1 MKKIGVNVLKLDAL
15 EKVLGA
21 SRYGGDYS
29 IPSPLYLRVVRSHKP
44 HAKIVKV
51 ELEEALQVKGVE
63 RIFTAKDIP
72 GRNQI
77 GIIQKDQPV
86 LALDRVR
93 YVGDPIALVA
103 GETVEATEEAS
114 QKIKVTYEELPSIKT
129 PEEALQ
135 PFVPPIHEKG
145 NLLVEFNLVKGDIQV
160 GFKEAEVII
169 EKTYTTTWVDHA
181 YIEPDGGVAYWDEEE
196 RLVIICPTQNVHYDQ
211 REVASFLNLP
221 IERVRIIQPTTGGA
235 FGGRLDITI
244 QCFLALAA
252 FHLKRPVKMVYTR
265 EEVFQVISKRHP
277 LKIHYRSGARKDGR
291 LTAVEVDILGDT
303 GAYAS
308 YGTTVAIRAA
318 VHATGPYQVPH
329 VKVRSRMAYTN
340 NPWSGA
346 MRGFGV
352 PQIAFAHESQMDLL
366 AQTLKMDP
374 LEIRKINALQIGS
387 ETATGQ
393 VLRAS
398 VGIRKTL
405 ERIEEWRRRVSPY
418 PSDSKRPFIRRGI
431 GIGSM
436 WYGIGNT
443 GIANPSTAQIEF
455 SPKGEIKL
463 YIGVADIGQG
473 SDTVLL
479 QIASEALEIELKE
492 IQLIRADTFLTTDTG
507 ATSASRQTYITGN
520 AILNAIENLKKKVL
534 QEASSL
540 LNEEENDLF
549 VEDGLV
555 KHRQKLCIVL
565 PIQEVARRTGKSIRG
580 EGYFDPETTRLDP
593 ETGQGS
599 PYATYAFATHLAEV
613 EVDIE
618 TGKVKVLRVIAC
630 HDVGRA
636 IHPNNVIGQIIGGV
650 AMGVGFA
657 LMEEYDPGRTISF
670 VNYLIPTSKDIPEVI
685 PILVEDQEPSGP
697 FGAKGVGEPA
707 LIPSAPAILNA
718 IADAIGERIYHLPA
732 NLERVLEAVQ
742 KAKKE
747 D

>member
-1 MKKIGVNVLKLDAL
+1 MKIGVNVLKLDAF

-29 IPSPLYLRVVRSHKP
+29 IPNLLYLKVVRSDKP
-44 HAKIVKV
+44 HAKIVRI
-51 ELEEALQVKGVE
+51 ELEEALRVKGVE

-72 GRNQI
+72 GRNRI

-114 QKIKVTYEELPSIKT
+114 RKIKVTYEELPFIKT

-135 PFVPPIHEKG
+135 PFAPPIHEKG

-181 YIEPDGGVAYWDEEE
+181 YLEPDGGVAYWDEEE

-291 LTAVEVDILGDT
+291 LTAVEVEILGDT

-366 AQTLKMDP
+366 AQALKMDP

-418 PSDSKRPFIRRGI
+418 PLDSKRPFIRRGI

-443 GIANPSTAQIEF
+443 GMANPSTAQIEL
-455 SPKGEIKL
+455 SPNGEIKL

-479 QIASEALEIELKE
+479 QIASEALGVELKE

-520 AILNAIENLKKKVL
+520 AILNAIGNLKKRVL

-540 LNEEENDLF
+540 LNEVENDLF

-555 KHRQKLCIVL
+555 KHRQKGCVVL

-618 TGKVKVLRVIAC
+618 TGKVKVLRVVAC

>member
-21 SRYGGDYS
+21 SKYGGDYS
-29 IPSPLYLRVVRSHKP
+29 FTDLLHLKVVRSNRP
-44 HAKIVKV
+44 HAKIIKV
-51 ELEEALQVKGVE
+51 ELEEALKVKGVE
-63 RIFTAKDIP
+63 RIFTANDIP
-72 GRNQI
+72 GRNLV

-86 LALDRVR
+86 LNLDRVR
-93 YVGDPIALVA
+93 YVGDPIALIA
-103 GETVEATEEAS
+103 ARSIEAAEEAS
-114 QKIKVTYEELPSIKT
+114 QKVNVIYEELPPIFS

-135 PFVPPIHEKG
+135 PFAPLIHEKG
-145 NLLVEFNLVKGDIQV
+145 NLLIEFNIIKGDIQK
-160 GFKEAEVII
+160 GFKEAEVIV

-181 YIEPDGGVAYWDEEE
+181 YLEPDGGIAFWDENG
-196 RLVIICPTQNVHYDQ
+196 RLTIICPTQNVHYDQ
-211 REVASFLNLP
+211 REVASFLGLP
-221 IERVRIIQPTTGGA
+221 LEEVRIIQASTGGA

-252 FHLKRPVKMVYTR
+252 FHLKKPVKIVYSR

-277 LKIHYRSGARKDGR
+277 LKIHYRSGAREDGT

-318 VHATGPYQVPH
+318 VHATGPYEVPH

-374 LEIRKINALQIGS
+374 IEIRKKNALRVGS
-387 ETATGQ
+387 ETATSQ
-393 VLRAS
+393 TLIAS
-398 VGIRKTL
+398 VGIGETL
-405 ERIEEWRRRVSPY
+405 ERIKEWRDKVSCLKEDPERPY
-418 PSDSKRPFIRRGI
+418 VRRGI

-443 GIANPSTAQIEF
+443 GIANPSTARIELN
-455 SPKGEIKL
+455 PRGEVKL

-473 SDTVLL
+473 SDIVLL
-479 QIASEALEIELKE
+479 QIASESLGTELGE
-492 IQLIRADTFLTTDTG
+492 IQLIRADTSLTPDAG

-520 AILNAIENLKKKVL
+520 AILRAIKNLKEEVIK
-534 QEASSL
+534 EASHL
-540 LNEEENDLF
+540 LNENEGDLF
-549 VEDGLV
+549 IEDGEV
-555 KHRQKLCIVL
+555 KHRQKLCLAIPL
-565 PIQEVARRTGKSIRG
+565 QEVAIRAKKTIRG
-580 EGYFDPETTRLDP
+580 EGIFNPETTRLDP
-593 ETGQGS
+593 DTGQGI

-613 EVDIE
+613 EVDID
-618 TGKVKVLRVIAC
+618 TGRVKVLRVIAC
-630 HDVGRA
+630 HDVGKV
-636 IHPNNVIGQIIGGV
+636 IHPKNVIGQIIGGV

-657 LMEEYDPGRTISF
+657 LMEEYIPGQTVSF
-670 VNYLIPTSKDIPEVI
+670 VNYLVPTSKDVPEVI
-685 PILVEDQEPSGP
+685 PILVEDNEPSGP

-732 NLERVLEAVQ
+732 NLERVLEAAQ
-742 KAKKE
+742 KSKQR
-747 D
+747 

>member
-1 MKKIGVNVLKLDAL
+1 MKIGVNVLKLDAF

-29 IPSPLYLRVVRSHKP
+29 IPNLLHLKVVRSDKP
-44 HAKIVKV
+44 HAKIVRV
-51 ELEEALQVKGVE
+51 ELEEALRVKGVE

-72 GRNQI
+72 GRNRI
-77 GIIQKDQPV
+77 GIIEKDQPV
-86 LALDRVR
+86 LTLDHVR
-93 YVGDPIALVA
+93 YVGDPIALIA
-103 GETVEATEEAS
+103 ARSNEAAEEAS
-114 QKIKVTYEELPSIKT
+114 QKVKVIFEELPPIFS
-129 PEEALQ
+129 PEEALL
-135 PFVPPIHEKG
+135 PLAPSIHEKG
-145 NLLVEFNLVKGDIQV
+145 NLLIEFNVIKGDTQR
-160 GFKEAEVII
+160 GFKEAEVIV

-181 YIEPDGGVAYWDEEE
+181 YLEPDGGIAFWDEIG
-196 RLVIICPTQNVHYDQ
+196 RLTIICPTQNVHYDQ
-211 REVASFLNLP
+211 REVASFLGLP
-221 IERVRIIQPTTGGA
+221 LEKIRMIQASTGGA

-252 FHLKRPVKMVYTR
+252 FHLKKPVKIVYTR

-277 LKIHYRSGARKDGR
+277 LKIDYRSGAREDGT

-366 AQTLKMDP
+366 AQALKMDP
-374 LEIRKINALQIGS
+374 IEIRKKNALRVGG

-393 VLRAS
+393 TLMAS
-398 VGIRKTL
+398 VGIGETL
-405 ERIEEWRRRVSPY
+405 ERIEEWRNKISFSKEDP
-418 PSDSKRPFIRRGI
+418 KRPYLRRGK
-431 GIGSM
+431 GIASM

-443 GIANPSTAQIEF
+443 GMANPSTAWIELN
-455 SPKGEIKL
+455 PKGEVKL
-463 YIGVADIGQG
+463 FIGVADIGQG

-479 QIASEALEIELKE
+479 QMASESLGTALSE
-492 IQLIRADTFLTTDTG
+492 IQLIRADTSVTPDAG

-520 AILNAIENLKKKVL
+520 AILRAIKNLKEAVIK
-534 QEASSL
+534 EASYL
-540 LNEEENDLF
+540 LNENEGDLF
-549 VEDGLV
+549 IEEGEV
-555 KHRQKLCIVL
+555 KHRQRLCISL
-565 PIQEVARRTGKSIRG
+565 PIKEVAIRSGKTFRG
-580 EGYFDPETTRLDP
+580 EGAFNPETTRLDP
-593 ETGQGS
+593 ETGQGI

-613 EVDIE
+613 EVDVE
-618 TGKVKVLRVIAC
+618 TGRIKILRVIAC

-636 IHPNNVIGQIIGGV
+636 IHPGNVMGQIIGGV
-650 AMGVGFA
+650 AMGLGFA
-657 LMEEYDPGRTISF
+657 LMEEYIPGQTVSF
-670 VNYLIPTSKDIPEVI
+670 VNYLIPTSKDVPEVI
-685 PILVEDQEPSGP
+685 PILVEDKEPSGP